1 MPFLPAKIS
10 VIWMEFTILIAH
22 KKKNPTKLDRVIAI
36 WHNISVKKCHP
47 KWNYSRIQQWLIW
60 SIMNPGLHK
69 GRSELLQTNERQFPT
84 SFCAFGKKKM
94 ILPSIQQK
102 TKVELER
109 WFFFFQFLWKC
120 TLRCPFFPLNYLQDG
135 SLSNCNMYATDN
147 NELTS
152 EASFHFIF

>member
-22 KKKNPTKLDRVIAI
+22 KKTPTKLDRVIAI

-69 GRSELLQTNERQFPT
+69 GRSELLQTNEQQFPT
-84 SFCAFGKKKM
+84 SFCAFGKKKKK

-109 WFFFFQFLWKC
+109 CFFFFSSSCGNAHLDALFSPWITCKMDLCQTAICMLLI
-120 TLRCPFFPLNYLQDG
+120 TTN
-135 SLSNCNMYATDN
+135 
-147 NELTS
+147 
-152 EASFHFIF
+152 

>member
-22 KKKNPTKLDRVIAI
+22 KKTLTKLDRVIAI

-69 GRSELLQTNERQFPT
+69 GRSELLQTNERLFPT
-84 SFCAFGKKKM
+84 SFCAFGKKKKWFSH
-94 ILPSIQQK
+94 PSNRK
-102 TKVELER
+102 PRLNWRGV
-109 WFFFFQFLWKC
+109 FFFFQFLWKC

>member
-84 SFCAFGKKKM
+84 SFCAFGKKKWFSH
-94 ILPSIQQK
+94 PSNRK
-102 TKVELER
+102 PRLNWR
-109 WFFFFQFLWKC
+109 GGFFFSSSCGNAHLDALFSPWITCKMDLCQTAICMLLI
-120 TLRCPFFPLNYLQDG
+120 TTN
-135 SLSNCNMYATDN
+135 
-147 NELTS
+147 
-152 EASFHFIF
+152 